1 MRAGSRKLAFAFVA
15 IGLISDRVVMTTV
28 VRLVKYD
35 PQGDIR
41 AQAHAVHVPSSVGI
55 SGTLKTR
62 FRQTLQVV
70 GLECRRKYRC
80 RHVFFLPRARH
91 KDAHTDRYCRLLG
104 YPRCGKTPLP
114 ILSTYPRHNSGLHV
128 IPEIICLQ
136 SAGVR
141 RIASAIVK
149 FFVKRQKS
157 RRLGPTRASA
167 YSNNDTPTGT
177 VVRPVIS
184 ATIRASSPFSEVS
197 IFTSPLTTRSR

>member
-15 IGLISDRVVMTTV
+15 IGLISDRVVMTIV

-80 RHVFFLPRARH
+80 RHVFF
-91 KDAHTDRYCRLLG
+91 Y
-104 YPRCGKTPLP
+104 
-114 ILSTYPRHNSGLHV
+114 HV
-128 IPEIICLQ
+128 L
-136 SAGVR
+136 
-141 RIASAIVK
+141 AI
-149 FFVKRQKS
+149 RM
-157 RRLGPTRASA
+157 P
-167 YSNNDTPTGT
+167 TPTNIAGYLVT
-177 VVRPVIS
+177 LVGVHPQLLIPRIP
-184 ATIRASSPFSEVS
+184 RK
-197 IFTSPLTTRSR
+197 

>member
-15 IGLISDRVVMTTV
+15 IGLISDRVVMTIV

-91 KDAHTDRYCRLLG
+91 KDAHTDKYCRLLG
-104 YPRCGKTPLP
+104 NPRWGSTPNF
-114 ILSTYPRHNSGLHV
+114 LSHGFLGTDIQKFDDLLKRVKEPNF
-128 IPEIICLQ
+128 
-136 SAGVR
+136 
-141 RIASAIVK
+141 IVK
-149 FFVKRQKS
+149 IVGFLRKLNTLR
-157 RRLGPTRASA
+157 PTYAA
-167 YSNNDTPTGT
+167 
-177 VVRPVIS
+177 RPC
-184 ATIRASSPFSEVS
+184 RDPRSPACA
-197 IFTSPLTTRSR
+197 R